1 MHDDEV
7 LHSAVSSTLTRLKS
21 QHQELKKSLAQA
33 HGYAV
38 FPSIG
43 RAGVV
48 VGGAHGKG
56 EVFEQGEHVGN
67 ATLSQLTVGVQ
78 VGGETFSELLLFGSK
93 EALTDFKRSPVKFTA
108 NASAVMVKAGGTG
121 TTDFGG
127 VTALAFKEG
136 GELLEASLGGQKF
149 TYEGPPGEEGQG
161 ALPSPGGEE
170 NKNEKGPGLAS
181 RIASRLGG
189 DKHPGKEEEKQAKA
203 DEQAQEE
210 ASQGKGEAPSS

>member
-7 LHSAVSSTLTRLKS
+7 LHSAVSSTLARLKS
-21 QHQELKKSLAQA
+21 QHQELKQSLEQA
-33 HGYAV
+33 YGYAV

-78 VGGETFSELLLFGSK
+78 VGGETFSELLLFGAK
-93 EALTDFKRSPVKFTA
+93 ESLTDFKRSPVKFTS

-121 TTDFGG
+121 TTDFKG

-149 TYEGPPGEEGQG
+149 TYEGPPGEEAQG
-161 ALPSPGGEE
+161 ALPAP
-170 NKNEKGPGLAS
+170 K
-181 RIASRLGG
+181 
-189 DKHPGKEEEKQAKA
+189 DEEKK
-203 DEQAQEE
+203 
-210 ASQGKGEAPSS
+210 K